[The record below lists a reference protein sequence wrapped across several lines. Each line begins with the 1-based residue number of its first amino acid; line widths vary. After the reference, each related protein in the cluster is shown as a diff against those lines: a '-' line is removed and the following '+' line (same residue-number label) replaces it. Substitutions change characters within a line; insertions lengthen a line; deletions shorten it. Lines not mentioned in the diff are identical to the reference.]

1 MFFCHVGV
9 FLCSVSKARQD
20 QLNLKMQETIAKGMM
35 QKKIHDEAKEKKRLA
50 LIEEGHEE
58 ELDQLLADWE
68 VEWEA
73 EKAKKEGS
81 VEGGDDEDENGEADD
96 EEKPVKKEKDPS
108 QALREQIVAKLE
120 KEENERELQ
129 EKAELESR
137 SIRFSATL
145 FMDRVTRTR
154 KEEIYGGPGSDER
167 QLTEQEKRNL
177 LRGLD
182 DLTPVLKLQS
192 WFRYRYISF
201 ARWSSY

>member
-1 MFFCHVGV
+1 
-9 FLCSVSKARQD
+9 
-20 QLNLKMQETIAKGMM
+20 M